1 MVSEGAK
8 VCITARK
15 VAALEQAA
23 ADLGGPEHAIF
34 AAGSGDNAE
43 HQQAAVDAALAT
55 FGRIDVL
62 VNNTGI
68 NPAFGPLLDIDFGV
82 ARKIFEVN
90 VLSALIWIKLVH
102 RAWMAEHGG
111 AIVNIASISGL
122 APSPGI
128 AFYGVS
134 KAALIS
140 LTTQLSVE
148 LAPSIRVNA
157 VAPAVVK
164 TKFAEALYADN
175 EEAAAAAYLLERLGE
190 PEDVAAAVAYLA
202 SKDAAW
208 TTGQT
213 LVLDGGLSRGL

>member
-15 VAALEQAA
+15 AAALEQAA

-34 AAGSGDNAE
+34 AAGSGDNLV
-43 HQQAAVDAALAT
+43 HQQAAVDATLAA

-68 NPAFGPLLDIDFGV
+68 NPTFGPLLDIEFGV
-82 ARKIFEVN
+82 ARKILEVN
-90 VLSALIWIKLVH
+90 LLSALSWIKLVH

-111 AIVNIASISGL
+111 AIVNVASITGL

-140 LTTQLSVE
+140 LTSQLSVE
-148 LAPSIRVNA
+148 LAPTVRVNA

-164 TKFAEALYADN
+164 TRFAEALYADN
-175 EEAAAAAYLLERLGE
+175 EEAAAAAYPLKRLGE
-190 PEDVAAAVAYLA
+190 PEDIGAAVAYLA
-202 SKDAAW
+202 STDAACRP
-208 TTGQT
+208 TG
-213 LVLDGGLSRGL
+213 R